1 MLTFTDEEKQ
11 KWIAEIN
18 QESDDTELLLIK
30 KAYYSEEKLK
40 LESRLNWIKS
50 VISSFYVVYLGILA
64 YIYATIQLQ
73 QGIDVVIAADTLA
86 KMLWYGLV
94 ALLAYAFEVFYSL
107 YIRRKI
113 QKLEHALNIIEIK
126 LARLNLVDKIKNRKR
141 KMQDKR
147 K

>member
-18 QESDDTELLLIK
+18 QEPDDTELLLIK

-50 VISSFYVVYLGILA
+50 IIGSFYVVYLGILA
-64 YIYATIQLQ
+64 YNYAIVQLQ
-73 QGIDVVIAADTLA
+73 QGIDVVDAADTLA

-94 ALLAYAFEVFYSL
+94 VLLVYAFEVFYSS

-126 LARLNLVDKIKNRKR
+126 LARLK
-141 KMQDKR
+141 
-147 K
+147 